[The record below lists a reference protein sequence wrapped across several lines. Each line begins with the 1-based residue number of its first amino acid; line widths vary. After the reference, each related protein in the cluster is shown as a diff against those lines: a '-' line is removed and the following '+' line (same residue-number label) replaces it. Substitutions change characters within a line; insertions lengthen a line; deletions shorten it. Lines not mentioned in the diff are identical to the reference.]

1 MDERKQIAAAEAKP
15 LADQATA
22 KRQQE
27 AQWNEQLKALKKAK
41 PRDEQAIAEAEAKVK
56 VLKAE
61 ARALA
66 NDAKRI
72 EDAVYDLKAVNP
84 HKKPVVDTRTPE
96 ELMDIIEAKGQ
107 EVAEA
112 LAVLRD

>member
-1 MDERKQIAAAEAKP
+1 MDRRKQTAAVESKP
-15 LADQATA
+15 LAAQATA

-27 AQWNEQLKALKKAK
+27 AQRNEQLRRLKKAK
-41 PRDEQAIAEAEAKVK
+41 PRDELATAAAEAKIK
-56 VLKAE
+56 ALKAE

-84 HKKPVVDTRTPE
+84 HKKPAVDTRTPE
-96 ELMDIIEAKGQ
+96 ELMEIIEAKGQ